1 MKFRYGTL
9 IARVFGVPAAHPV
22 LTLVVTAAVLALAAW
37 GAARIEPVASLQA
50 MVSDREP
57 AARALGRITSDFPAV
72 DALLVVA
79 TVPDAVDSA
88 AEVEA
93 MLRRFATE
101 FESAV
106 LAAPDAAE
114 LCREINTGES
124 SYVRDF
130 IENVLVPNGLYYV
143 DDDSLDEVAHRLS
156 REGIALRIRENES
169 AIAAPGVGGKVA
181 ARLIAADPLR
191 LNDLLAGRL
200 AGNGPT
206 RPANVAGDLTR
217 SRDGRSLLIRI
228 TGVRP
233 AGDLQF
239 CGTFTERI
247 DRIARDSNPDDLTIE
262 LAGSYAIAAA
272 AEKSIRGDM
281 IRSIAL
287 SILMLQ
293 ALFFLVYR
301 DPFSFVRAVL
311 PVVAGIVAAFG
322 LYSMFSLR
330 LTPITAVIGGVLAGI
345 GIDYCIHFLS
355 HHAGLISSGRS
366 RFDAIA
372 GSLAEVGP
380 AMTAACGTSVLG
392 FLAISRSNVAALRDF
407 AWLGA
412 MGLAGALLAAF
423 VLLPV
428 LLMLRRDGAKAR
440 HNRPLRIDIEPLVRR
455 VCVHRKGPFIGAL
468 ALMAIAVGVLSFGS
482 GRSSWLEDDLT
493 VMHPRPNAPLAAQR
507 RIAERFDVSPEALIV
522 LLESDGPDGL
532 VSLSHRVA
540 SRLAGE
546 GPRRA
551 GVAGTYGLADLLP
564 DPDGIPARRAMIE
577 ALDADRIL
585 QDFDAAL
592 QRSIFDPAAYEA
604 YRAFLRRLLTES
616 APPGIAGLG
625 EYPGLAAA
633 FLATPRPDS
642 AGSDSIGVVRGAAAL
657 TYVHLARPP
666 ETRDHRDAVIRAI
679 RQALD
684 DVAGATLTG
693 LSVIA
698 GDTEH
703 GIRRELSRLLG
714 VAAGAVAIWLL
725 LFFRSIRAAA
735 LALLPAAFGTLC
747 LLAVMRLTGTKLN
760 MINLIA
766 LPLLVGIGVDDG
778 IFLVSIARARRR
790 DRGDVAQGLSAAC
803 HAVMMT
809 SVTTTL
815 TFGTLAFTSTPA
827 IQSLGRIMAVG
838 VTASFA
844 GAVFLLVPILS
855 RRTAGE

>member
-1 MKFRYGTL
+1 G
-9 IARVFGVPAAHPV
+9 
-22 LTLVVTAAVLALAAW
+22 
-37 GAARIEPVASLQA
+37 
-50 MVSDREP
+50 
-57 AARALGRITSDFPAV
+57 
-72 DALLVVA
+72 
-79 TVPDAVDSA
+79 
-88 AEVEA
+88 
-93 MLRRFATE
+93 
-101 FESAV
+101 
-106 LAAPDAAE
+106 
-114 LCREINTGES
+114 
-124 SYVRDF
+124 
-130 IENVLVPNGLYYV
+130 
-143 DDDSLDEVAHRLS
+143 
-156 REGIALRIRENES
+156 
-169 AIAAPGVGGKVA
+169 
-181 ARLIAADPLR
+181 
-191 LNDLLAGRL
+191 
-200 AGNGPT
+200 
-206 RPANVAGDLTR
+206 
-217 SRDGRSLLIRI
+217 
-228 TGVRP
+228 
-233 AGDLQF
+233 
-239 CGTFTERI
+239 
-247 DRIARDSNPDDLTIE
+247 LTIE
-262 LAGSYAIAAA
+262 LAGAYAIAAA

-293 ALFFLVYR
+293 TLFLLVYR

-355 HHAGLISSGRS
+355 HHAGLLSSGRS

-392 FLAISRSNVAALRDF
+392 FLAISRSNVQALRDF

-412 MGLAGALLAAF
+412 TGLAGALLAAF

-428 LLMLRRDGAKAR
+428 LLTLRREGAKSR
-440 HNRPLRIDIEPLVRR
+440 HLRPLRIDIEPFVRR
-455 VCVHRKGPFIGAL
+455 VCVHRKGSFIGAL

-482 GRSSWLEDDLT
+482 GRSSWFEDDLT

-507 RIAERFDVSPEALIV
+507 RIAERFDVSPEAMIV

-564 DPDGIPARRAMIE
+564 DPDGIPARRTMIE

-604 YRAFLRRLLTES
+604 YAAFLRRLLSES
-616 APPGIAGLG
+616 APPGIAALG
-625 EYPGLAAA
+625 EYPGLAET
-633 FLATPRPDS
+633 FLPTPRPDS
-642 AGSDSIGVVRGAAAL
+642 VGGAHGAAAL
-657 TYVHLARPP
+657 TYVHLAHPP
-666 ETRDHRDAVIRAI
+666 ETREHRDAVIRAI
-679 RQALD
+679 RQALG
-684 DVAGATLTG
+684 DVDGATLTG

-735 LALLPAAFGTLC
+735 LALLPAGFGVLC
-747 LLAVMRLTGTKLN
+747 LFAVMRITGTKLN

-790 DRGDVAQGLSAAC
+790 DGGDVAQGLSAAC

-855 RRTAGE
+855 RGAVRK